1 MAVSTGGNVE
11 GSKLFEE
18 VVTDNGV
25 IIMSGDMLERQV
37 PQDASKMLSGNFTA
51 FLTHFYNKETKEL
64 DVNLNDEIMKGCLLT
79 QNGQIIH
86 ERFK

>member
-1 MAVSTGGNVE
+1 ME
-11 GSKLFEE
+11 GSKLFED

-25 IIMSGDMLERQV
+25 TIMSGDVLERQV
-37 PQDASKMLSGNFTA
+37 PYDASKMLSGNFTA

-64 DVNLNDEIMKGCLLT
+64 DVDLKDEIMRGCLLT
-79 QNGQIIH
+79 QNGSVIH